1 MNPPSSKRT
10 RLNLLKYIKGGGK
23 TAPRIALLII
33 ALLTCASFMTL
44 LFHALP
50 VLVQEIREGPTDT
63 YKQQLS
69 SEKRLLSLFLSDDL
83 NRRFRSTRL
92 LSMNLK
98 SLIGK
103 DTYMALNETIINPM
117 NEKIEINLSP
127 LAIWNSTNTN
137 INNSQFICKKFLVSF
152 NESILDNNGN
162 ILDKGCINHYIKAT
176 IDNKYGDIS
185 YPINRLLGIFNGIL
199 IALKDIKKLLNHI
212 PINKGILIVFAA
224 NMEFTN
230 NWQNSLHEI
239 YKSWNNNTYT
249 SQIILGSWGTG
260 RPFRLNEHIPTLDFN
275 FFVLN
280 IPSINS
286 SNQII
291 NQTDSL
297 EVVQEFI
304 NRFYNSLYN
313 YTMEI
318 KKYSKINN
326 KEDEIINLLNINNTS
341 NKSMVNF
348 IGSENYFFNRNINSE
363 SDKWMGMIGV
373 SLSKIVESLKG
384 VIIDSVNMNNKNS
397 FNIFGD
403 KIIYR
408 TYTQFVILS
417 PVERKRIAKYQYENE
432 YRRICLYQGHS
443 DIKAILRASPAR
455 GSLAEYARYHGY
467 AYFLY
472 DSSFQK
478 RIPKSIYNFWSR
490 NGFYMKIFTAL
501 DILFW
506 NITSVGEFLSKY
518 MNNYSN
524 NISEEKI
531 YKKFLDENIP
541 SYKLNYNWDLYH
553 DGKFAHIE
561 DYFPDG
567 NNANGKAIQFTPG
580 NIEANICDYAV
591 WFDIDIAITDKHV
604 SIERLMYLHNKDPEL
619 NTGNDT
625 YKGVIMDV
633 SNFVMLAARD
643 SAWND
648 RYSLVNSGFV
658 IISRSRYGLQ
668 MIFHALSLDPI
679 LAESVIKYGSNWPEQ
694 TTLSHSVFYLYNNT
708 VSTPNMTLDIS
719 KLDIKSIPLFII
731 NNMSGPMP
739 FLFTSKSRNNDDHQ
753 IVVIISQRLANGFL
767 QMPPN
772 SFGEGPWY
780 PGDWFIHAAASKS
793 PFRDNA
799 LAGLLYILNSEGISS
814 DFINYYQDACALP
827 FLTIYNGLDLMIN
840 YLRSQLDKHGQNIQT
855 FTNDNNIPISKVS
868 RSDIIMES
876 MKHLMSIKTR
886 NHININNDNSI
897 LSYNIKDLD
906 NDQIFTITCK
916 WQLPLSLRWSIAET
930 TTLAIATMVGIILFT
945 LLYLFPHLCM
955 KRDGHIHSMKEYTEK
970 SIMVK

>member
-1 MNPPSSKRT
+1 MNLPSGKGAG
-10 RLNLLKYIKGGGK
+10 LNLLKYIKGGGK
-23 TAPRIALLII
+23 TAPRITLLIV

-63 YKQQLS
+63 YKQQVS
-69 SEKRLLSLFLSDDL
+69 NEKRLLSLLLNDDL
-83 NRRFRSTRL
+83 NKRFRSTRL
-92 LSMNLK
+92 LSMSLK
-98 SLIGK
+98 SLIGR
-103 DTYMALNETIINPM
+103 DTYIILNETIVNPF
-117 NEKIEINLSP
+117 NEEVEVNLSP
-127 LAIWNSTNTN
+127 LAIWNYTDN
-137 INNSQFICKKFLVSF
+137 INNSKFICKKFLVSF
-152 NESILDNNGN
+152 NESILDNHNNGN
-162 ILDKGCINHYIKAT
+162 VLDKGCINHYIKAT
-176 IDNKYGDIS
+176 IDNKYENVS
-185 YPINRLLGIFNGIL
+185 YSINRLLAIFNGIL
-199 IALKDIKKLLNHI
+199 IALKDIKDLLNNI
-212 PINKGILIVFAA
+212 PINKGMLIVFAA
-224 NMEFTN
+224 NMEFTD
-230 NWQNSLHEI
+230 NWQDSLHGM
-239 YKSWNNNTYT
+239 YKSWDNSTYT
-249 SQIILGSWGTG
+249 SQILLGSWGAG
-260 RPFRLNEHIPTLDFN
+260 KPFRLNEHIPTLDFN

-280 IPSINS
+280 IPSINF
-286 SNQII
+286 SNKII

-297 EVVQEFI
+297 EVVKEFI
-304 NRFYNSLYN
+304 NRFYNSLHN
-313 YTMEI
+313 YTIEI
-318 KKYSKINN
+318 NKYSKMNN
-326 KEDEIINLLNINNTS
+326 KKDEIIDSFNINNTS
-341 NKSMVNF
+341 NKSVVNF
-348 IGSENYFFNRNINSE
+348 IGSENYFFNKNINSE
-363 SDKWMGMIGV
+363 SDKWMGVIGV
-373 SLSKIVESLKG
+373 SLSRIVESLKG
-384 VIIDSVNMNNKNS
+384 VIVDSVNMNKNS

-403 KIIYR
+403 KVIYR
-408 TYTQFVILS
+408 TYTQFIILS
-417 PVERKRIAKYQYENE
+417 PVERKRIVKYQYENE

-455 GSLAEYARYHGY
+455 SSLAEYARYNGY

-478 RIPKSIYNFWSR
+478 RIPKSIYNSWSR

-506 NITSVGEFLSKY
+506 NITSIGEFLSKY

-531 YKKFLDENIP
+531 YKKFLDKNIP
-541 SYKLNYNWDLYH
+541 SYKLNNNWDLYH
-553 DGKFAHIE
+553 DGKFAHIK
-561 DYFPDG
+561 DYTDV
-567 NNANGKAIQFTPG
+567 NDVNGEAIQFTPS
-580 NIEANICDYAV
+580 NVKANICDYAV

-604 SIERLMYLHNKDPEL
+604 SIERLMYVHNKDTEL
-619 NTGNDT
+619 KTGNDT
-625 YKGVIMDV
+625 YNGIIMDV
-633 SNFVMLAARD
+633 SNFVMLTARD

-719 KLDIKSIPLFII
+719 KLDIKSIPSFII
-731 NNMSGPMP
+731 NNMPGPTP
-739 FLFTSKSRNNDDHQ
+739 FLFTSKSQNNDDYQ

-799 LAGLLYILNSEGISS
+799 LAGLLYVLNSEGINS

-827 FLTIYNGLDLMIN
+827 FSTIYNGLDSIIN
-840 YLRSQLDKHGQNIQT
+840 YLRSQLDKHEGDIQT
-855 FTNDNNIPISKVS
+855 NNNNNNISISKIS
-868 RSDIIMES
+868 RNDIIIES
-876 MKHLMSIKTR
+876 MKYLMSIKTR
-886 NHININNDNSI
+886 NNININNENNTY
-897 LSYNIKDLD
+897 YNVKGLD
-906 NDQIFTITCK
+906 NDQIFTVTCK
-916 WQLPLSLRWSIAET
+916 WQLSLSLRWSIAET
-930 TTLAIATMVGIILFT
+930 TTLAIATMVGVVLFT
-945 LLYLFPHLCM
+945 LLYLFPHLCI

>member
-1 MNPPSSKRT
+1 MNLPSSKGAG
-10 RLNLLKYIKGGGK
+10 LNLLKYIKGGGK
-23 TAPRIALLII
+23 TAPRITLLIV

-50 VLVQEIREGPTDT
+50 VLVQEIREGPVDT
-63 YKQQLS
+63 YKQQVS
-69 SEKRLLSLFLSDDL
+69 NEKRLLSLLLNSDL
-83 NRRFRSTRL
+83 NKRFRSTRL
-92 LSMNLK
+92 LSMNLR
-98 SLIGK
+98 SLIGR
-103 DTYMALNETIINPM
+103 DTYVTLNETIVNPL
-117 NEKIEINLSP
+117 NEEVEVNLSP
-127 LAIWNSTNTN
+127 LAIWNSTDIN

-152 NESILDNNGN
+152 NESILDDHNNGN
-162 ILDKGCINHYIKAT
+162 VLDKGCINHYIKAT
-176 IDNKYGDIS
+176 ADNKYENIS
-185 YPINRLLGIFNGIL
+185 YSINRLLAIFNGIL
-199 IALKDIKKLLNHI
+199 IALRDIKDLLNNI
-212 PINKGILIVFAA
+212 PINKGMLIIFAA

-230 NWQNSLHEI
+230 NWQDSLHGM
-239 YKSWNNNTYT
+239 YKSWDNNTYA
-249 SQIILGSWGTG
+249 SQILLGSWGAG
-260 RPFRLNEHIPTLDFN
+260 KPFRLNQHIPTLDFN
-275 FFVLN
+275 FFILN

-286 SNQII
+286 SNKII

-297 EVVQEFI
+297 EVVKEFI
-304 NRFYNSLYN
+304 NRFYNSLYK
-313 YTMEI
+313 YTIEI
-318 KKYSKINN
+318 NKYSKMNN
-326 KEDEIINLLNINNTS
+326 KEDEIIDSFNINNTS
-341 NKSMVNF
+341 NKSVVNF
-348 IGSENYFFNRNINSE
+348 IGSENFFFNKNINSE

-373 SLSKIVESLKG
+373 SLSRIVESLKG
-384 VIIDSVNMNNKNS
+384 VIIDSVNMNKNS
-397 FNIFGD
+397 LNIFGD
-403 KIIYR
+403 KVIYR
-408 TYTQFVILS
+408 TYTQFIILS
-417 PVERKRIAKYQYENE
+417 PVERKRIVKYQYENE

-455 GSLAEYARYHGY
+455 SSLAEYARYNGY

-478 RIPKSIYNFWSR
+478 RIPKSIYNSWSR

-531 YKKFLDENIP
+531 YKEFLDENIP

-553 DGKFAHIE
+553 NGKFAHIE
-561 DYFPDG
+561 DYSDV
-567 NNANGKAIQFTPG
+567 NDVNGEAIQFTPS
-580 NIEANICDYAV
+580 NVKANICDYAV
-591 WFDIDIAITDKHV
+591 WFDIDIAITDKYV
-604 SIERLMYLHNKDPEL
+604 SIERLMYVHNKDTEL
-619 NTGNDT
+619 KTGNDT
-625 YKGVIMDV
+625 YNGIVMDV
-633 SNFVMLAARD
+633 SNFVMLTARD

-719 KLDIKSIPLFII
+719 KLDIKSIPSFII
-731 NNMSGPMP
+731 NNMPGSIP
-739 FLFTSKSRNNDDHQ
+739 FLFTSKSQNNDYQ

-799 LAGLLYILNSEGISS
+799 LAGLLYVLNSEGINS
-814 DFINYYQDACALP
+814 DFINYYQDACTLP
-827 FLTIYNGLDLMIN
+827 FSTIYNGLDSMIN
-840 YLRSQLDKHGQNIQT
+840 YLKSQLDKYGGNIQT
-855 FTNDNNIPISKVS
+855 TNNNNISTSKIS
-868 RSDIIMES
+868 RNDIIIES
-876 MKHLMSIKTR
+876 IKYLMSIKTR
-886 NHININNDNSI
+886 NNININNDNNT
-897 LSYNIKDLD
+897 YIKDLD
-906 NDQIFTITCK
+906 NNQIFTVTCK

-930 TTLAIATMVGIILFT
+930 TTLAIATMVGVIIFT
-945 LLYLFPHLCM
+945 LLYLFPHLCIR
-955 KRDGHIHSMKEYTEK
+955 RDGHIHSMKEYTEK